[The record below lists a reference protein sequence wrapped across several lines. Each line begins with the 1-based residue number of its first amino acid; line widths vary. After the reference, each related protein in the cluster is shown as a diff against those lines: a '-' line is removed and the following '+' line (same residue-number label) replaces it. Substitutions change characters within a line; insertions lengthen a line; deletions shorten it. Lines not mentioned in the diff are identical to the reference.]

1 MASSSTFNQGCFMA
15 NPNPTKEA
23 SIAGPAQYRTVI
35 MLRQEQRDKV
45 DKLAAQMGV
54 SSAEVIRRSID
65 QFDPAVSEAPELEKL
80 LDILIESGHQAIAR
94 VDEAEAAIAKTRETL
109 RQRA

>member
-1 MASSSTFNQGCFMA
+1 MA

-23 SIAGPAQYRTVI
+23 SVASPAHYRTVI
-35 MLRQEQRDKV
+35 MLRREQRDKV
-45 DKLAAQMGV
+45 DELVAQMGV

-65 QFDPAVSEAPELEKL
+65 QFDPAFSEAPELEKI
-80 LDILIESGHQAIAR
+80 LDILIESGYQAIAR
-94 VDEAEAAIAKTRETL
+94 VDEAEAAIAKTKETL

>member
-1 MASSSTFNQGCFMA
+1 MA

-23 SIAGPAQYRTVI
+23 SVVGPAQYRTVI
-35 MLRQEQRDKV
+35 MLRREQREKV
-45 DKLAAQMGV
+45 DELATQMGL

-65 QFDPAVSEAPELEKL
+65 QFDPAVSEAPELEKI
-80 LDILIESGHQAIAR
+80 LDILIESGHQAIAK

-109 RQRA
+109 KQGA